1 MLFCQLHLVDMHFV
15 INGKQSV
22 FSDTRGK
29 KSKGRV
35 LWEAGWVLWYLIEG

>member
-22 FSDTRGK
+22 FSDTR